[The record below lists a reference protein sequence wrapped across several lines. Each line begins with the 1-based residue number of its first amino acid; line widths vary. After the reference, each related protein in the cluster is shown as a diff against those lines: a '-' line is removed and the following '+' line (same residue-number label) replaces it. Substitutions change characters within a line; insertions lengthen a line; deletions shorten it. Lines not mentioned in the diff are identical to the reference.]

1 MKKIKRISTSLIIG
15 IVLVLLI
22 ATPVFAIPAN
32 VTGFIANPSS
42 TSIILSWQPATGAT
56 SYLVRY
62 RTDTYPTGTADGT
75 LVYSSNQTM
84 VTLSG
89 LTAGATY
96 YFSLWGYDG
105 ASYSANATNLASTTL
120 AIAIPSGGQ
129 VYPSNVIP
137 IPTIPAN
144 ATQTPSI
151 GSFNLQPFTNIF
163 SYANNA
169 SLGGLGMPIA
179 NLWETIA
186 VIIIVLL
193 GLFTYVKLKNFFVAY
208 FVVVVAS
215 AICVGLHLLQGYIL
229 PAELVIGAG
238 VWGLERFFQ

>member
-1 MKKIKRISTSLIIG
+1 MKIRRLIIAS
-15 IVLVLLI
+15 VLALVMILCI
-22 ATPVFAIPAN
+22 AIPVFAIPAN
-32 VTGFIANPSS
+32 VTGFVANPSS
-42 TSIILSWQPATGAT
+42 TYIVLSWLPATGAT

-62 RTDTYPTGTADGT
+62 RTDTFPTGTADGT

-89 LTAGATY
+89 LTAGRTY

-105 ASYSANATNLASTTL
+105 VSYSSNATNLASTTL
-120 AIAIPSGGQ
+120 AVAIPSGGQ
-129 VYPSNVIP
+129 VYPTNVIP
-137 IPTIPAN
+137 IPTIPSN

-163 SYANNA
+163 SYANN
-169 SLGGLGMPIA
+169 SSFGGLGMPIA

-186 VIIIVLL
+186 VIVIVLL
-193 GLFTYVKLKNFFVAY
+193 GLITYIKLKNFFVAY